1 MIPPPAAAA
10 TGSPAT
16 EGISQV
22 VVMSNRQQSR
32 CRATPKAWQPQ
43 VVG

>member
-10 TGSPAT
+10 IGSPAT
-16 EGISQV
+16 KEIKGMIV
-22 VVMSNRQQSR
+22 TNHRQRSR
-32 CRATPKAWQPQ
+32 CSATPLAWQPQ